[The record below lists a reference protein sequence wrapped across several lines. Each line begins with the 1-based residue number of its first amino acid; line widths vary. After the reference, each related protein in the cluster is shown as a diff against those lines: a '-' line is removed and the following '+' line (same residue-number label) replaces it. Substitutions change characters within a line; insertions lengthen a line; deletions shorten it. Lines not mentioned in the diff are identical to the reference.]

1 MSQLNT
7 TFRSH
12 FMRMALPLIAL
23 CWAASAP
30 ASTMVGGV
38 AVDSAG
44 SSTMVGST
52 QSVTHIPD
60 AIKYYIP
67 LSASQKGTYGV
78 AGTPAPCTN
87 GYPGTFGGAGTCADS
102 GIGYGYSDSSALQMN
117 IFFDMAGLPESQSA
131 ELSFL
136 FDDLDLTPEND
147 PDGFFESISLSYW
160 NWNTGNNA
168 FDATPVSVT
177 GTLTAAG
184 VSPDPE
190 VDAGDPNLITWDLD
204 LLALGALNAS
214 AQAQDGFWIQL
225 GFGSKYVRT
234 HSDGSIKYDSHG
246 NEIPK
251 NGTNTPEYLSAELTV
266 SPVPV
271 PAAVWLFGT
280 ALIGFVGMSRRT
292 KVS

>member
-1 MSQLNT
+1 MKRYPSLFRT
-7 TFRSH
+7 T
-12 FMRMALPLIAL
+12 LPIAVFL
-23 CWAASAP
+23 FTGAAN
-30 ASTMVGGV
+30 ASTMIGGV

-52 QSVTHIPD
+52 QTVPHIPD

-78 AGTPAPCTN
+78 APATSPCTN
-87 GYPGTFGGAGTCADS
+87 GFPGTFGGPGTCSDS
-102 GIGYGYSDSSALQMN
+102 GSGYGYSDSSALQMN
-117 IFFDMAGLPESQSA
+117 IFFDMTQLPVSQSA

-136 FDDLDLTPEND
+136 FDDLDLTDKND
-147 PDGFFESISLSYW
+147 PAGFFESISLSYW
-160 NWNTGNNA
+160 NWDTNTNA
-168 FDATPVSVT
+168 FDTTPVVVAPT
-177 GTLTAAG
+177 ITAAG

-190 VDAGDPNLITWDLD
+190 ISAVDDNLITWDLG
-204 LLALGALNAS
+204 LLALGALNTS
-214 AQAQDGFWIQL
+214 AQAQNGFWIQL
-225 GFGSKYVRT
+225 GFGSKYVKT
-234 HSDGSIKYDSHG
+234 NSDGSIKLLNG

-251 NGTNTPEYLSAELTV
+251 NGTNTPEYLSAKLTV

-292 KVS
+292 KIS